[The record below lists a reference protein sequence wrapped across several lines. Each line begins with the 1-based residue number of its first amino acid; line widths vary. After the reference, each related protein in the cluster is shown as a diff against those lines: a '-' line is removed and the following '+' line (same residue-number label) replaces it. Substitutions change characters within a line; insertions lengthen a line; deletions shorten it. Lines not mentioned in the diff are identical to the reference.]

1 MKHVRAIVALC
12 CLVPYA
18 YGGTAESD
26 SARFDELTR
35 QGIEQVYNLEFEQAD
50 ETFEELVRLRP
61 QHPAGHFFLAMVQWW
76 RILIDIENT
85 EYDESFFAKLDHVI
99 DLCDEMLEKNDRDV
113 TALFFKG
120 GALGFKGRLEFH
132 RDDWLAAANA
142 GRKALP
148 IVQDASAADPG
159 NYDIFLG
166 TGIYNYYAAVIPEQ
180 YPFVKPLLLFIPGG
194 DRQKGIQ
201 QLTIAAEKGKY
212 ASVEAT
218 YFLMQ
223 LNYLYE
229 KDYRKALQLAM
240 SLHARFPNNMLF
252 HRYVGRCYVSLNDWE
267 NATAVFSE
275 IVDRSERKQRGYGK
289 STEREALYYL
299 GMYSMNQHRY
309 EEALAHLYRCD
320 SLSRSIDRES
330 PSGFMVM
337 ANLKIGNIYDLLAR
351 RDLAVQQYEKVL
363 DLKEYKESYRLA
375 EQYLKTPYIQ

>member
-1 MKHVRAIVALC
+1 MLCVLVGHAPGSVAEPDSVRF
-12 CLVPYA
+12 
-18 YGGTAESD
+18 EQ
-26 SARFDELTR
+26 LT
-35 QGIEQVYNLEFEQAD
+35 QEGINQVYNLEFERAD
-50 ETFEELVRLRP
+50 STFGELVRMRP
-61 QHPAGHFFLAMVQWW
+61 YHPAGHFFLAMVQWW
-76 RILIDIENT
+76 RILIDMENT
-85 EYDESFFAKLDHVI
+85 TYDESFFERLDHVI
-99 DLCDEMLEKNDRDV
+99 DLCDDMLERNSDDV

-159 NYDIFLG
+159 NYDIYLG

-180 YPFVKPLLLFIPGG
+180 YPFVKPLLLFIPAG
-194 DRQKGIQ
+194 DREKGIQ
-201 QLTIAAEKGKY
+201 QLTLAAEKGRY

-229 KDYRKALQLAM
+229 KNYHKALQLAL

-252 HRYVGRCYVSLNDWE
+252 HKYVGRCYVSLNDWD
-267 NATAVFSE
+267 NAAAVFSE
-275 IVDRSERKQRGYGK
+275 IVGRSEAGQRGYRAG
-289 STEREALYYL
+289 TEREALYYL
-299 GMYSMNQHRY
+299 GLNSMNQRRY
-309 EEALAHLYRCD
+309 EEALQHLYRCD
-320 SLSRSIDRES
+320 SLSRSLDRDG

-337 ANLKIGNIYDLLAR
+337 ANLKIGNIYDCLAR
-351 RDLAVQQYEKVL
+351 RELAVRQYEKVL